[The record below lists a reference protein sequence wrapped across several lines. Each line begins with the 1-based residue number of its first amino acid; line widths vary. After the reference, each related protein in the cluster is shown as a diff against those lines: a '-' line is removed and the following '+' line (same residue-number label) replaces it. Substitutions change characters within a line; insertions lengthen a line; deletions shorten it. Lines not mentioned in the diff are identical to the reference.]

1 MSRSVK
7 IKKGFDLRL
16 QGVAEKKMVERAEP
30 ILYAVKPT
38 DFPGLTPK
46 MEVKQ
51 GEKVQAGTTLF
62 VDKLHP
68 EIRFTSPVSGTVVA
82 VNRGERRKLLEVVVE
97 RSGDDFVDFG
107 REDLSA
113 LTAEKVRELLLA
125 SGLWPAVRQRPYH
138 IIASPG
144 TTPKSIFV
152 SGFDSAPL
160 APDYNFI
167 AENSEAAHFQ
177 TGITAL
183 KKLTDGKVNLV
194 LNGKAEAP
202 LYLKNTIGVEIS
214 WFSGPHPAG
223 NTGVHIHHLDP
234 LNKGEVIWIV
244 NFQDVMTIGRFF
256 LEGIYKNERIVAL
269 TGSEMVSPHYCTMRA
284 GAAIDGILK
293 EQVKA
298 GHQRYISGNVLTG
311 TNIGEHGFLG
321 FYDAQITVIPEG
333 DYFEFFGWAMPG
345 FDKPSFYPAFFASL
359 LPKKNYTLNT
369 NLHGGERAFVLTGK
383 YEKVV
388 PMDIYPMQLLK
399 AILAQE
405 LEMMENLG
413 IYEIAEEDFA
423 LCEYICPSKIEIQ
436 AIVRQGIDMMIKEM
450 S

>member
-1 MSRSVK
+1 MSVSVK
-7 IKKGFDLRL
+7 LKKGFDLRMK
-16 QGVAEKKMVERAEP
+16 GIAEKKMVEVTDP
-30 ILYAVKPT
+30 VLFAVKPT

-46 MEVKQ
+46 MEVKP

-62 VDKLHP
+62 VDKLNP

-97 RSGDDFVDFG
+97 KSGDDFINFG
-107 REDLSA
+107 KQDLSA
-113 LTAEKVRELLLA
+113 LSAGKIKELLLA

-144 TTPKSIFV
+144 SVPKSIFV

-167 AENSEAAHFQ
+167 AENSDASLFQ
-177 TGITAL
+177 TGITVL
-183 KKLTDGKVNLV
+183 KKLTEGKVNLIF
-194 LNGKAEAP
+194 NGKSETP
-202 LYLKNTIGVEIS
+202 ERLKKIAGAEIS

-223 NTGVHIHHLDP
+223 NVGVQIHHLDP
-234 LNKGEVIWIV
+234 LNKGEVVWIV
-244 NFQDVMTIGRFF
+244 NFQDVTTIGRLFD
-256 LEGIYKNERIVAL
+256 EGIYKNERIVAL
-269 TGSEMVSPHYCTMRA
+269 TGSEMIAPHYCKMRA
-284 GAAIDGILK
+284 GAAIDSLLK
-293 EQVKA
+293 EKVKA

-333 DYFEFFGWAMPG
+333 DYYEFFGWAMPG
-345 FDKPSFYPAFFASL
+345 FDKPSFYRTFFSAL
-359 LPKKNYTLNT
+359 LPKKNYLLNT

-436 AIVRQGIDMMIKEM
+436 AIVRQGIDLMIKEM